1 MSPQLH
7 LVTVAS
13 DERQMW
19 RLKETCA
26 RHHVPL
32 HVLHKDPWT
41 GFVDKITTVAEYLHT
56 LPDDDTL
63 VCFVDAYDVLCLS
76 NVEEIVA
83 KFLATNC
90 RILLSAELNC
100 YPERY
105 QLLYNYVYQE
115 LEPVVRPS
123 TQFLYVNSGGY
134 IGYKKDLLHLLEWR
148 SVEDIRMICRDGG
161 DQVYFAEYFLEHV
174 LLETIPS
181 PSIQLDWNQEI
192 FQSMYRVRFT
202 EFSWYKGEGNVGGEK
217 VERVRFTNNVLGTT
231 PCFVHFNGL
240 NANDFRVVSIDS
252 PRTCENIMNVFLVR
266 EHSGCDASLNYT
278 QEFYKTI
285 DGVAI
290 MEIDQKK
297 GVPPT
302 GAVPDPLP

>member
-1 MSPQLH
+1 MPPQLH

-19 RLKETCA
+19 RLKETCTKNG
-26 RHHVPL
+26 VPI
-32 HVLHKDPWT
+32 HVLNKTPWT
-41 GFVDKITTVAEYLHT
+41 GFVDKITTVLDYLYT
-56 LPDDDTL
+56 LTDDDAL
-63 VCFVDAYDVLCLS
+63 VCFVDAYDVLCMTHT
-76 NVEEIVA
+76 EEIVA
-83 KFLATNC
+83 KFLSYGC

-105 QLLYNYVYQE
+105 QLLYDYVYQE
-115 LEPVVRPS
+115 LAPTVVPS
-123 TQFLYVNSGGY
+123 TQFRYVNSGGY

-148 SVEDIRMICRDGG
+148 SVEDIRTICRDGG

-174 LLETIPS
+174 LESTPS
-181 PSIQLDWNQEI
+181 SNFPIQLDWNQEI

-202 EFSWYKGEGNVGGEK
+202 EFSWYNGQRG
-217 VERVRFTNNVLGTT
+217 RRFMNNVLGTT

-240 NANDFRVVSIDS
+240 NANDFRVVSID
-252 PRTCENIMNVFLVR
+252 PPHICENIMDVFLVQER
-266 EHSGCDASLNYT
+266 GVGDASLNYT

-290 MEIDQKK
+290 MELDQK
-297 GVPPT
+297 GVPGGTVGSPS
-302 GAVPDPLP
+302 